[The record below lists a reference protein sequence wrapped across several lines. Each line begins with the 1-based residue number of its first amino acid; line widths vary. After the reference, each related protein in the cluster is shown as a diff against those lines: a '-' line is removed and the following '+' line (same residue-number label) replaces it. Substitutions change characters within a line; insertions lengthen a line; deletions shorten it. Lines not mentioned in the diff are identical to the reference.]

1 MLEWISSKVAVG
13 EWAGT
18 VLYQYFIDSCCA
30 TNWPSLIGAGW
41 METAG
46 IFLNCLRPLR
56 ASNQVL
62 NSAGFDSNP
71 IAMVLGVLTLYT
83 VRYLPPYDLQR
94 TRKPR
99 PAARL
104 LPALLLLVNATIR
117 AVGVGRVDVAAG
129 KNTVI
134 SNRQFF
140 DRGPVE
146 TGSNRV
152 PTGLCSNQ

>member
-1 MLEWISSKVAVG
+1 MG
-13 EWAGT
+13 GWAGT

-30 TNWPSLIGAGW
+30 TSRPPLIGAGW

-46 IFLNCLRPLR
+46 IFLNYLR
-56 ASNQVL
+56 ARCMPPTRCRTLRALTRILLPWFS
-62 NSAGFDSNP
+62 GFSRR
-71 IAMVLGVLTLYT
+71 ALYT
-83 VRYLPPYDLQR
+83 VRYLPPYDLQC

-117 AVGVGRVDVAAG
+117 GVEVGRVDVAAG

-146 TGSNRV
+146 TSSNRV
-152 PTGLCSNQ
+152 CAICSNI